1 MDAEKI
7 GGLLH
12 TLRTG
17 AGYTQRQVAQALC
30 VTEQAVSKWERGKGC
45 PDLALLPT
53 LADFYGVDLRAL
65 LAGRLETSSQGGN
78 MRNLSFYYCPQCG
91 NVAAQLGN
99 AELTCCGRP
108 LAALQPQPAAEG
120 HLPTLTAVEDEWYLE
135 FDHPMTKQHHL
146 TFVAQVGYDHY
157 RFTRLYPEQQ
167 LTLRLPK
174 LARCTLFVGCSEGGV
189 YKVVLNAAGVPQLPQ
204 VTVTDTER
212 AAILRALLESE
223 APLRLR
229 SYSYKAKKR
238 QVLLERIAAELEP
251 DRHYPEPELN
261 ALLKAIW
268 PDFVLLRRELVDYGY
283 LHRTPDCKTY
293 WKA

>member
-1 MDAEKI
+1 MNAEQI
-7 GGLLH
+7 GALLQ

-45 PDLALLPT
+45 PDLALMPA

-65 LAGRLETSSQGGN
+65 LAGRLQASAQGGN
-78 MRNLSFYYCPQCG
+78 MRDLKFYICPQCG
-91 NVAAQLGN
+91 NLAVQLGS
-99 AELTCCGRP
+99 AELSCCGRP
-108 LAALQPQPAAEG
+108 LAAQQPQPARAE
-120 HLPTLTAVEDEWYLE
+120 HLPAISQVEDEWYLE

-146 TFVAQVGYDHY
+146 AFVVQVGYDHY

-167 LTLRLPK
+167 AALRLPK
-174 LARCTLFVGCSEGGV
+174 LARCTLYVGCSEGGV

-204 VTVTDTER
+204 VTVTEAER
-212 AAILRALLESE
+212 AAICRSLVASE
-223 APLRLR
+223 QPLRLR

-251 DRHYPEPELN
+251 NRHYPEPELN

-268 PDFVLLRRELVDYGY
+268 PDYALLRRDLVDFGY
-283 LHRTPDCKTY
+283 LHRTTDCTAY